1 MHYTIV
7 RDFLTH
13 YNFEFVK
20 VRKREKVK
28 FADLKNLYDEVYNSY
43 IDNFNDMNR
52 ESTFY
57 IWKDSK
63 FIGSFSIP
71 HKHYL
76 VI

>member
-13 YNFEFVK
+13 YNFDIVK

-28 FADLKNLYDEVYNSY
+28 FTDLKNLYDEVHKSY
-43 IDNFNDMNR
+43 IDNFNEMNR

-57 IWKDSK
+57 IWRDNK
-63 FIGSFSIP
+63 FIGSFCIP